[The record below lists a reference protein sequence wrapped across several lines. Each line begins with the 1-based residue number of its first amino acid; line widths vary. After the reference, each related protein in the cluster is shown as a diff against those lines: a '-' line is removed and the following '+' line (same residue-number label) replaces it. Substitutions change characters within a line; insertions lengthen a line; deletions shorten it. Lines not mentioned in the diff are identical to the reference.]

1 MNRQK
6 RDVKLLL
13 HIRFRKIFGST
24 FIQKEND
31 TTIKSHSREE
41 NHMSTN
47 GIIILDCII
56 TALVALCFYYRCEN
70 YTHNTRRENAERR
83 KRELQIGKPEAA
95 F

>member
-1 MNRQK
+1 
-6 RDVKLLL
+6 
-13 HIRFRKIFGST
+13 
-24 FIQKEND
+24 
-31 TTIKSHSREE
+31 
-41 NHMSTN
+41 MSTN

-70 YTHNTRRENAERR
+70 YTHTTRRENAERR